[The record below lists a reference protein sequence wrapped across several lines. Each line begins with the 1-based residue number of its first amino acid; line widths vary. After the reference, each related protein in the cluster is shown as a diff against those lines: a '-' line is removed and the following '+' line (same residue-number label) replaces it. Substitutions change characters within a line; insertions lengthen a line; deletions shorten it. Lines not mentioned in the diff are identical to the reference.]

1 MIAIENARLLN
12 ELRESLEQQTATSEV
27 LQVISSS
34 PGDLEPVFATML
46 EKAVRIC
53 DAKFGNLWLRE
64 GDFLRIGATHG
75 APSAWSEFLRRD
87 PVVRI
92 DPRLGTARAIAA
104 KQPYQVADVAA
115 EPTYGDKVRIA
126 TIELARARSL
136 IGVPLLRDDEVIG
149 FIVIYRQEVRPF
161 TDKQIEVVQNFA
173 AQAVIA
179 IENARLLN
187 ELRESLQ
194 QQTATSEV
202 LRVIS
207 SSPGELEPAFQAM
220 LENATRICEAKFG
233 ILWLCERQGFRCAAL
248 HSAPRA
254 FAEQFRSQPV
264 VHPPPGSGL
273 GRLAETRQVTHVA
286 DMAATQAY
294 IERRSPAIVAAVE
307 LGGVRT
313 HVHVPMLKE
322 NSLIGAITVYRQE
335 VRPFTDKQIE
345 LIENFANQAVIAIEN
360 TRLLNELRE
369 SLQQQTATADVLKV
383 ISRSTFD
390 LPRVL
395 NTLLES
401 AAHLCE
407 ADKGVILRPREDRSY
422 YAAAIYRHTPE
433 FVESQKGILFEP
445 GRGGVVGRVLLE
457 GKSVQVPDVLNDP
470 EYVYLEYAKTRR
482 LSYKP
487 GHTAFARGDSGWHT
501 PPAACERTSVYG
513 QADRA
518 GRDLRRPGGDRDR
531 EHPTVRGR
539 AAAHAGAYRI
549 AGTADGYVKSARC
562 YEPLSIRSPCDI

>member
-1 MIAIENARLLN
+1 MALHPHGLSFCAAIRLVRHRP
-12 ELRESLEQQTATSEV
+12 E
-27 LQVISSS
+27 IGG
-34 PGDLEPVFATML
+34 PLEP
-46 EKAVRIC
+46 
-53 DAKFGNLWLRE
+53 
-64 GDFLRIGATHG
+64 
-75 APSAWSEFLRRD
+75 
-87 PVVRI
+87 
-92 DPRLGTARAIAA
+92 IAA

-115 EPTYGDKVRIA
+115 EPTLRGQSAPIA
-126 TIELARARSL
+126 TIESARARSL

-149 FIVIYRQEVRPF
+149 FIVILSPGGSAVHRANRLRSSAGILPRRPSLPSR
-161 TDKQIEVVQNFA
+161 TRA
-173 AQAVIA
+173 
-179 IENARLLN
+179 LLN
-187 ELRESLQ
+187 ELRELLQ

-248 HSAPRA
+248 HNAPRA

-273 GRLAETRQVTHVA
+273 GRLAETRQVTHVP

-369 SLQQQTATADVLKV
+369 VA
-383 ISRSTFD
+383 
-390 LPRVL
+390 
-395 NTLLES
+395 
-401 AAHLCE
+401 
-407 ADKGVILRPREDRSY
+407 
-422 YAAAIYRHTPE
+422 
-433 FVESQKGILFEP
+433 
-445 GRGGVVGRVLLE
+445 
-457 GKSVQVPDVLNDP
+457 
-470 EYVYLEYAKTRR
+470 
-482 LSYKP
+482 
-487 GHTAFARGDSGWHT
+487 
-501 PPAACERTSVYG
+501 PAADC
-513 QADRA
+513 
-518 GRDLRRPGGDRDR
+518 
-531 EHPTVRGR
+531 
-539 AAAHAGAYRI
+539 
-549 AGTADGYVKSARC
+549 DG
-562 YEPLSIRSPCDI
+562 